1 MNRFAGVW
9 HYTAILFSYA
19 EIVNTGKTVWYRTK
33 GHGLALT
40 ITSPERP
47 KPSQQAKIPS
57 QLIEEFVIAAMS
69 PLTAPR
75 NQFGSVCESFSRA
88 VNADSVV
95 GKGSVH
101 FRNVYLRHV
110 AGGAVILT
118 RRARLT
124 GMIFVRF
131 G

>member
-1 MNRFAGVW
+1 MVSN
-9 HYTAILFSYA
+9 
-19 EIVNTGKTVWYRTK
+19 K
-33 GHGLALT
+33 GAWTCTHDRLSRKAQT
-40 ITSPERP
+40 ITTS
-47 KPSQQAKIPS
+47 KIPS
-57 QLIEEFVIAAMS
+57 QMIEEFVIAALS

-75 NQFGSVCESFSRA
+75 DQFGSVYGPFSRA

-124 GMIFVRF
+124 GMIFVRL